1 LVKLRAGAGAGLR
14 LWRGGEFML
23 NYERVVVKPSG
34 EPDAQTVRATVGQLW

>member
-1 LVKLRAGAGAGLR
+1 LVKLRVGAGAGLR

-34 EPDAQTVRATVGQLW
+34 EPDAQTVRATVRQLW